1 MTSNER
7 LNVNLSTAFIELFLE
22 TLNSLSRESEHV
34 LQKARGSCAPYRIRN
49 LTGVTLRVWSDGGRA
64 SRETNATVVHDG
76 ETIDWRF
83 DDWRTMREVCV
94 HILPWTIIDVPF
106 KHAPSS
112 DSSITVQFA
121 DQVWEKL
128 NAVPVDREGEY
139 TFALRP
145 RAEKYYNR
153 LLCEVKVE
161 ASTKVVTLRSTYRV
175 HNRTLYPL
183 EVAIGEGGESAGGG
197 VVIKLGATCNKS
209 VWSCNLIRHA
219 APGQDYSLP
228 LMKVGK
234 SKLKVQ
240 PDRKQVYC
248 SR

>member
-34 LQKARGSCAPYRIRN
+34 LQNPRGIRAPYRIRN
-49 LTGVTLRVWSDGGRA
+49 LTGITLRLWADGGRPGQ
-64 SRETNATVVHDG
+64 TNATVINDG

-83 DDWRTMREVCV
+83 DDWRTMREVSPY
-94 HILPWTIIDVPF
+94 IPRRTIIDVTF
-106 KHAPSS
+106 KHAPSG
-112 DSSITVQFA
+112 DSSITIQFA

-128 NAVPVDREGEY
+128 SGVPVDKEGEY

-161 ASTKVVTLRSTYRV
+161 ASTKIVTLRSTYRV

-183 EVAIGEGGESAGGG
+183 EIAVGEGGESSSGG
-197 VVIKLGATCNKS
+197 VVVVKLGMTCHKPCGAVIS
-209 VWSCNLIRHA
+209 
-219 APGQDYSLP
+219 
-228 LMKVGK
+228 
-234 SKLKVQ
+234 
-240 PDRKQVYC
+240 
-248 SR
+248 

>member
-34 LQKARGSCAPYRIRN
+34 LQKPRGTRAPYRIRN
-49 LTGVTLRVWSDGGRA
+49 LTGITLRLWADGGRTG
-64 SRETNATVVHDG
+64 RETRTNPTVINDG

-83 DDWRTMREVCV
+83 DDWRTMREVSSCIFPRTV
-94 HILPWTIIDVPF
+94 IDVTF
-106 KHAPSS
+106 KHAPSG
-112 DSSITVQFA
+112 DSSITIQFA

-128 NAVPVDREGEY
+128 SGVPVDREGEY
-139 TFALRP
+139 TFAMRP

-161 ASTKVVTLRSTYRV
+161 ASTKIVTLRSTYRV

-183 EVAIGEGGESAGGG
+183 EIAVAEGGESSSGS
-197 VVIKLGATCNKS
+197 VVVVKLGMTCHGPCGAVIS
-209 VWSCNLIRHA
+209 
-219 APGQDYSLP
+219 
-228 LMKVGK
+228 
-234 SKLKVQ
+234 
-240 PDRKQVYC
+240 
-248 SR
+248 